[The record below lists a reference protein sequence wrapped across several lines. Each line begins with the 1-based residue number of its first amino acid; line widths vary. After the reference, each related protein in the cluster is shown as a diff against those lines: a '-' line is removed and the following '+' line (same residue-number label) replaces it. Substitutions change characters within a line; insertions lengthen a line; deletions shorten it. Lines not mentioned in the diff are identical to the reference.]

1 MGTSGRDRYEEPQV
15 TTSSR
20 PWLGKW
26 CSETAGSNPTYRCRG
41 PTALANEAGLASAR
55 ELAVEAPSSYPTC
68 ILKDMSQPSG
78 HRHHAIDYVELTV
91 TDLEQA
97 KRFYSEAFGWRFND
111 YGPEYA
117 GIQSPQ
123 GASAPE
129 VGGLSTGQ
137 EVRAGGPLV
146 LLYSTDLDRSVEAVQ
161 HAGGQVVNGPYAF
174 PGGRRFH
181 FTDPSGNELG
191 VWAEA

>member
-1 MGTSGRDRYEEPQV
+1 MKYGGGGFESHLSLPQAGDPCQRGGLGSAARAGRRSTLVVPDLHTE
-15 TTSSR
+15 
-20 PWLGKW
+20 
-26 CSETAGSNPTYRCRG
+26 
-41 PTALANEAGLASAR
+41 
-55 ELAVEAPSSYPTC
+55 
-68 ILKDMSQPSG
+68 DMAQSSG

-97 KRFYSEAFGWRFND
+97 KRFYTQAFGWRFND

-123 GASAPE
+123 GGSAPE
-129 VGGLSTGQ
+129 VGGLSKGQ
-137 EVRAGGPLV
+137 EVRSGGPLV

-161 HAGGQVVNGPYAF
+161 HAGGQVVNGPYVF

-181 FTDPSGNELG
+181 FSDPSGNELG